1 MQSKAEELERCVA
14 AKNDKIAHR
23 DNVLHSVLGK
33 LRKRDT
39 ELRIAHSE
47 LRQRDARVTP
57 PASTAT
63 PSRKKSR
70 KKGSKH
76 KGISN
81 ATTLRAEAAQAADAT
96 ATEHARLERT
106 ISEQARTITAMQ
118 VEVESA
124 MHLAGKTAGMQ
135 LRSAGGSCGLNA
147 MEICPLALHYHAKMS
162 CVLWLS
168 LCRPSGNSCCVF
180 G

>member
-1 MQSKAEELERCVA
+1 MQSKAGELERCVA

-23 DNVLHSVLGK
+23 DKVLDSVLGK
-33 LRKRDT
+33 LRERDT

-47 LRQRDARVTP
+47 LRQRDAHVTP
-57 PASTAT
+57 SASTANT
-63 PSRKKSR
+63 SRKKSR

-76 KGISN
+76 KVISN
-81 ATTLRAEAAQAADAT
+81 ATTSSAEAAKAADGT
-96 ATEHARLERT
+96 AAEHARLERT

-124 MHLAGKTAGMQ
+124 MHLADKTAGVR

-147 MEICPLALHYHAKMS
+147 MKMCPLVLHYHA
-162 CVLWLS
+162 
-168 LCRPSGNSCCVF
+168 
-180 G
+180 